1 MITGSS
7 SLFQP
12 RSRKSRPREVVCPED
27 SNSGIAAMPG
37 IQFAQV
43 RATISLAEVLNLI
56 GFVPCEASGDQVRG
70 PCPVHRS
77 SSPSSP
83 SFSAH
88 LNRHIYRCFRCG
100 SVGNQLDLYA
110 SVTGLSLYE
119 AALALCEQLH
129 QEISWDARSQTEYD
143 ATRSDRPVK
152 SSRDQAAICTQDS
165 L

>member
-1 MITGSS
+1 MSTGSS
-7 SLFQP
+7 SLFRP

-27 SNSGIAAMPG
+27 SNPGIAAMPG
-37 IQFAQV
+37 IHFAQV

-56 GFVPCEASGDQVRG
+56 GFVPREASGDQVRG

-77 SSPSSP
+77 SSPSSR

-88 LNRHIYRCFRCG
+88 LNRHIYKMLSMWIGGEPAG
-100 SVGNQLDLYA
+100 SLCLCDRIEPLRG
-110 SVTGLSLYE
+110 GPRSLR
-119 AALALCEQLH
+119 AAAPGDPP
-129 QEISWDARSQTEYD
+129 DARSQTEYD

-152 SSRDQAAICTQDS
+152 SSRDQAGICTLDS

>member
-7 SLFQP
+7 SLFRP

-37 IQFAQV
+37 IHFAQV
-43 RATISLAEVLNLI
+43 RAAISLVEVLNLI
-56 GFVPCEASGDQVRG
+56 GFVPREASGDQVRG

-77 SSPSSP
+77 SSPSSR

-100 SVGNQLDLYA
+100 SAGNQLDHYA

-129 QEISWDARSQTEYD
+129 QEILWTHEARPSM
-143 ATRSDRPVK
+143 
-152 SSRDQAAICTQDS
+152 RDTVGQAGEVEP
-165 L
+165 